1 MNMRPIALGVVVL
14 LAASIAVPV
23 TEAWARAGSGGSR
36 GSRSYSAPARPSPSS
51 PTAPSPAQP
60 SSPMASPQRPSPF
73 GGGLMG
79 GIGGFLIGGLIGSM
93 LFGGLGH
100 GMGGF
105 GGIGLIE
112 IVLIGGAL
120 FLVFRM
126 FKRRREAE
134 QPAYAS
140 AYGAGAGDGSRV
152 ATLAPVEMPAGM
164 SELER
169 GIGHIRQMD
178 GAFDPQS
185 VAALARDGFVRL
197 QAALTARDL
206 NPVAERITARMFT
219 DLQAQADRLR
229 AVRQT
234 NRMEQINVRRA
245 DVTEAWQEGGQDFV
259 TVYLAGSL
267 VDYTVDDASGG
278 VVDGSKT
285 TPQDF
290 EEFWTFTRGVGPNPW
305 KLSAIQT
312 A

>member
-1 MNMRPIALGVVVL
+1 MNIRPIALTVVVL
-14 LAASIAVPV
+14 VAASIVIPV

-36 GSRSYSAPARPSPSS
+36 GSRSYSAPASPSPSS

-60 SSPMASPQRPSPF
+60 SSPMASPARPSPF
-73 GGGLMG
+73 GGFMG
-79 GIGGFLIGGLIGSM
+79 GLGGLLIGGLIGSM

-112 IVLIGGAL
+112 IVLIGGAM
-120 FLVFRM
+120 FLVLRM
-126 FKRRREAE
+126 LKRRREAE

-140 AYGAGAGDGSRV
+140 AYGDGSRA
-152 ATLAPVEMPAGM
+152 ATLAPVEMPAGV

-185 VAALARDGFVRL
+185 VAALARDAFVRL
-197 QAALTARDL
+197 QAALMARDL
-206 NPVAERITARMFT
+206 TPVADRITARMFT

-229 AVRQT
+229 AARQT
-234 NRMEQINVRRA
+234 NRMERIDVRRA

-267 VDYTVDDASGG
+267 VDYTVDDTSGG
-278 VVDGSKT
+278 VVEGSKT
-285 TPQDF
+285 TAQDF
-290 EEFWTFTRGVGPNPW
+290 EEFWTFTRAVGPNAW